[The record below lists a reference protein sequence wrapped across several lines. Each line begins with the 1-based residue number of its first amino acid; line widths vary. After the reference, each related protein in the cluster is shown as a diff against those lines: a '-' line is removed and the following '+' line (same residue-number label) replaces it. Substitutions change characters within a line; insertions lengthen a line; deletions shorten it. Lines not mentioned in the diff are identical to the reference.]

1 VPSIAPNRT
10 RKEDVRKM
18 HTSNDQ
24 QFGDYYVNFS
34 SIPAGMV
41 RPELFKG
48 LPEDACQC
56 EHWGYLF
63 KGRARFT
70 YTDGSEE
77 VISAGEAFYAPPGHV
92 VEILEDSEFVQFSTP
107 KEAFEQLQEVTE
119 RNLEAMGES

>member
-1 VPSIAPNRT
+1 VG
-10 RKEDVRKM
+10 KEARKM

-34 SIPAGMV
+34 SIPAGRV

-48 LPEDACQC
+48 LPDDACQC
-56 EHWGYLF
+56 EHWGYQF
-63 KGRARFT
+63 KGRVRFS

-77 VISAGEAFYAPPGHV
+77 IISGGEAYYAPPGHV